1 MALQLTPTQ
10 ARVIGALVEKSITTP
25 QYYPLTTHSVVSA
38 CNQKSSRDPVMTLG
52 EGEVGSA
59 LIQLE
64 ELRLV
69 KRDDQLGRVPKWRHR
84 LQHEMLI
91 KEPAMAVLVTLML
104 RGPQTLAELRA
115 NAATLRGPADAAGV
129 QAVLDDLA
137 DRAQPLVVMLPRQT
151 GQSAARVAHLLC
163 GAVDPGQ
170 AATDEPPQRSAG
182 AEPRGIAALEAR
194 VAALELRLAEL
205 ERLLA

>member
-1 MALQLTPTQ
+1 MALELTPTQ
-10 ARVIGALVEKSITTP
+10 ARVIGSLVEKSITTP
-25 QYYPLTTHSVVSA
+25 QYYPLTTNSVVSA
-38 CNQKSSRDPVMTLG
+38 CNQKSSRDPVMSLG

-84 LQHEMLI
+84 FQHELLI

-104 RGPQTLAELRA
+104 RGPQTLAELRV
-115 NAATLRGPADAAGV
+115 NAAPLHGPADAAGV

-137 DRAQPLVVMLPRQT
+137 DRAHPLVVMLPRQA
-151 GQSAARVAHLLC
+151 GQSAARVTHLLC
-163 GAVDPGQ
+163 GAVDPGSP
-170 AATDEPPQRSAG
+170 ATDEPPPRSSVS
-182 AEPRGIAALEAR
+182 EPRGVAALEAR
-194 VAALELRLAEL
+194 VAALEQRLAEL